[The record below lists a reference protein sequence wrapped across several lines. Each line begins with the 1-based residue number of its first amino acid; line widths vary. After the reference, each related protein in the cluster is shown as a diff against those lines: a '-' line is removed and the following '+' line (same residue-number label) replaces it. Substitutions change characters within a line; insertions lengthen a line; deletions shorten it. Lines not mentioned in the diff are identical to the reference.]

1 MRWVVAIMT
10 EQVSESVRQWKRKVQ
25 VIIGK
30 AGSGLLVENLRV
42 QFEVSKTI
50 ESAPNVAII
59 KIFNLHPDN
68 EAKIKNEYDEVLLN
82 AGYEGAMSQIFSG
95 NIKHVYRYR
104 DKNDYITEIE
114 AGDGDKDF
122 RNAVMN
128 ETLAA
133 GTTNMQLVE
142 RAVGTFK
149 GVGGTTLGHVQ
160 INDRERLRGKVI
172 SGNTR
177 DVLRDVARESG
188 ANWSI
193 QDGQLVIV
201 NANDVLPGEAIVI
214 RADTGMLGAP
224 EINDKGI
231 AVTCL
236 LNPQI
241 RVNGSIKLDNNGI
254 KAKRQQTQALATKR
268 EKQETNPPLGRQ
280 SEQLVRLDPD
290 GIYKVLKLS
299 HKGDKRGQDWITEIE
314 CIGLDQPIPA
324 TSKTRA
330 V

>member
-1 MRWVVAIMT
+1 M
-10 EQVSESVRQWKRKVQ
+10 SDSVRQWKRKVQ

-30 AGSGLLVENLRV
+30 KGIGLLVENLRV
-42 QFEVSKTI
+42 HFEVAKTV

-59 KIFNLHPDN
+59 KIYNLHPDN
-68 EAKIKNEYDEVLLN
+68 EAKIKNEFDELLLN
-82 AGYEGAMSQIFSG
+82 AGYEGAMQLVFRG

-104 DKNDYITEIE
+104 EGNDYITEIE

-122 RNAVMN
+122 RKAVMN

-133 GTTNMQLVE
+133 GTTTAQLVD

-149 GVGGTTLGHVQ
+149 GTGGTTKGTVQ
-160 INDRERLRGKVI
+160 VTERARIRGKVI

-177 DVLRDVARESG
+177 DVLHDVAREAG

-193 QDGQLVIV
+193 QDGQLTIV
-201 NANDVLPGEAIVI
+201 GANSVLPGEAIVI

-231 AVTCL
+231 VVKCL
-236 LNPQI
+236 MNPALK
-241 RVNGSIKLDNNGI
+241 VNGAIMLDNNGI
-254 KAKRQQTQALATKR
+254 KAKRVKAQALATKR
-268 EKQETNPPLGRQ
+268 EKQETNAPLGR
-280 SEQLVRLDPD
+280 ENAELVRLDPD
-290 GIYKVLKLS
+290 GVYKVLKLT
-299 HKGDKRGQDWITEIE
+299 HKGDNRGQDWVSEIE

-324 TSKTRA
+324 SRSK
-330 V
+330 